1 MAHHGR
7 ASSERKHLYMKKLVQ
22 IALSMLLCLLPMLCP
37 ATEKVG
43 VVLMHGKS
51 PGGPDDPSLSSL
63 VGKMNSA
70 GMVVL
75 VPNMPWSRQRY
86 IDVPWETAM
95 VEIDNHVKQLRAEGA
110 TRIVLAGHSMGCPA
124 AMSYAANRK
133 GVDAIV
139 LLAPGHSPLL
149 YYQGLPQ
156 APFRSWVV
164 KESIDKAREMV
175 ASQRGDEANVSFG
188 DINQGRRAQVWT
200 TPRTFLSY
208 FEPNSDAEMSVTA
221 PRVPPEVP
229 VLWVIG
235 DGDSLIKLGRDY
247 VFNKLPPNPH
257 SKYLEISANHLS
269 TPAKAA
275 DQVIEWLRTTLSAK

>member
-1 MAHHGR
+1 
-7 ASSERKHLYMKKLVQ
+7 MKKLLQ
-22 IALSMLLCLLPMLCP
+22 LIFTMLMCLTPMLCS
-37 ATEKVG
+37 AGEKIG
-43 VVLMHGKS
+43 VVLMHGKN
-51 PGGPDDPSLSSL
+51 PGDPDDPSLSSL
-63 VGKMNSA
+63 VGKMNKA
-70 GMVVL
+70 GMIVL

-86 IDVPWETAM
+86 IDVPWGTAM
-95 VEIDNHVKQLRAEGA
+95 DEIDNHVRKLRAEGA
-110 TRIVLAGHSMGCPA
+110 TKIVLAGHSMGCPA
-124 AMSYAANRK
+124 AMGFAANRK

-139 LLAPGHSPLL
+139 LLAPGHSPQL
-149 YYQGLPQ
+149 YYLGLPQ
-156 APFRSWVV
+156 APSRSWVV

-175 ASQRGDEANVSFG
+175 ASQRGDEANVPFP
-188 DINQGRRAQVWT
+188 DINQGRRVQVWT
-200 TPRTFLSY
+200 TPRIFLSY

-221 PRVPPEVP
+221 ARIPPAVP

-275 DQVIEWLRTTLSAK
+275 DQVVEWINTALTAK